1 MPVARIEGKRIRA
14 RPSTSQTS
22 RYIRLAKRA
31 GPIRHAAEKALD
43 EGMAELGAIHTGLVF
58 RRRLR
63 RFALLAA
70 LATAVAGCAGSSG
83 TLPSVSGN
91 EQGGKVP
98 YAEGSMPAA
107 MDAAKAHCSQ
117 FGKKA
122 QMTQMSPATEGGG
135 VVGFQCR

>member
-1 MPVARIEGKRIRA
+1 
-14 RPSTSQTS
+14 
-22 RYIRLAKRA
+22 
-31 GPIRHAAEKALD
+31 
-43 EGMAELGAIHTGLVF
+43 MAELGKIPKRQLL

-63 RFALLAA
+63 RFALLGA
-70 LATAVAGCAGSSG
+70 LSIAVAGCAGSSG

-122 QMTQMSPATEGGG
+122 QMTQMSPAAEGGG

>member
-1 MPVARIEGKRIRA
+1 
-14 RPSTSQTS
+14 
-22 RYIRLAKRA
+22 
-31 GPIRHAAEKALD
+31 
-43 EGMAELGAIHTGLVF
+43 MAELGARHKVLVF

-70 LATAVAGCAGSSG
+70 LAIAMAGCTGSSG

-122 QMTQMSPATEGGG
+122 QMTQMSPAAEEVRRARPLEKRVRRDRSGRIPLRLWLFSTRATASIRAAIT
-135 VVGFQCR
+135 FY